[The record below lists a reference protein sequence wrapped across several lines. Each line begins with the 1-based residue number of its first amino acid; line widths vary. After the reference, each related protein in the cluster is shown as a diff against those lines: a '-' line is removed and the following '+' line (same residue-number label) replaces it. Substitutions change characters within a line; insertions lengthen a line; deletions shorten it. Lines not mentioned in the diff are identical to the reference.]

1 MAVLEILKAPND
13 KLKIRAEKVVDVE
26 RVQTLI
32 DDMLD
37 TMYATDDGI
46 GLAATQVGRTEA
58 IIVID
63 ISAEKNSPL
72 ILINP
77 AVVSGSNKE
86 VGQESCLSV
95 PGYYADVERFT
106 TVKVEGLD
114 RNGKEV
120 VVEND
125 DFLAI
130 VLQHEIDHLEGKLFI
145 DYLSPLKQKIALKKV
160 RKAIRSAA

>member
-160 RKAIRSAA
+160 RKAIR